1 MPYFPSSFGKVY
13 FEYYPKAESPCLVFL
28 NGLTQSTANWLG
40 LKPLLEPN
48 YSILLLDLI
57 FQGLSEEN
65 ERYLSFEEH
74 AQVIWEL
81 LENLQLQSVG
91 LVGISYGGAVA
102 MRFAVNYPQMLSHLV
117 LISTFAHK
125 TKHFDAMGASWAKAL
140 EIGGYEHFSDILLPW
155 ALGKSYYTNPL
166 IPIDTL
172 VLLRKQFPLAPQRI
186 LQLMQATYHSGDYRP
201 QLKNIQTP
209 TLVIQGSED
218 IVTPPEMG
226 QAIVKAIPQA
236 AWVLLEGYGHTL
248 NLEAVPLLAQHIQ
261 RFVS

>member
-1 MPYFPSSFGKVY
+1 MPYFPSSFGKIY
-13 FEYYPKAESPCLVFL
+13 FEYYPLAGKPCLVFL
-28 NGLTQSTANWLG
+28 NGLTQSTANWFG
-40 LKPLLEPN
+40 LKTLLEPS
-48 YSILLLDLI
+48 YSILVLDLI
-57 FQGLSEEN
+57 FQGQSEEY

-74 AQVIWEL
+74 AQVVQEL
-81 LENLQLQSVG
+81 LGHLELERVG

-140 EIGGYEHFSDILLPW
+140 ELGGYEHFSDILLPW
-155 ALGKSYYTNPL
+155 ALGKSYYENPL
-166 IPIDTL
+166 IPIETL
-172 VLLRKQFPLAPQRI
+172 TMLRKQFPLAPRRI
-186 LQLMQATYHSGDYRP
+186 FQLMQATYHSEDYRP
-201 QLKNIQTP
+201 QLKSIQTP

-218 IVTPPEMG
+218 IITTPAMG
-226 QAIVKAIPQA
+226 QAIVQSIPKAE
-236 AWVLLEGYGHTL
+236 WVLLEGYGHTL